1 MTVHETLNTRPFRSA
16 TANRELLVHQARH
29 DCVALG
35 SDLDFDR
42 LDWDVTEFCPRPAG
56 KAGQKAVLYFATH
69 ENGSSKGA
77 LNRTPLPEPLCSVI
91 KALVRLK
98 KEGNPKLVDL
108 PLSRMIIAARYLAPL
123 LQNRDYDPCRLV
135 PEDFDNA
142 CRSIVERGGKP
153 STHYRLGQSLEEIS
167 RDLNNHKVT
176 VYPFIWKNTF
186 RRITND
192 VRIGKHADEARKR
205 LPEVHVLDEL
215 ARISHLVTSDSDRM
229 LMAAVKLFHCAPWRM
244 CEVNTLSSNCWVE
257 VPVINEGVPVLGD
270 DGSPK
275 VRYGIRYWPEKSTE
289 PDIKWIP
296 DIMVPVAREAVET
309 LIEISKP
316 ARELARWYENN
327 IGRAWLPGEDT
338 GPDQAF
344 LLRDLVDIFGF
355 SSKPAIRT
363 HLKSNNIKIYGG
375 SGFAYAKRSDLELLL
390 LEKWR
395 KLDYLVRDRR
405 KMKRSD
411 HIFLVYEHL
420 HNYRGTNPC
429 AVIMTTDQHISDFL
443 SGRTSRKGKVQS
455 VFERFDARDDN
466 GQPLKVN
473 SHMFRHWLNT
483 LVQQHGA
490 DQAIV
495 AKWSGRTDIKQNAEY
510 DHVSGIQLAEVGR
523 DLMANGQVFG
533 ALANMHDA
541 LDPVDRETFRETVF
555 ATAHVTD
562 LGICDH
568 DYHSAPCPELSFD
581 GCSVCEHLNVEK
593 GNQPARERA
602 ERTRVD
608 VQWLLDRAKA
618 DLEDGCDEASNFVD
632 AHTMMLEGLDRILAI
647 HDDPTIPEGS
657 WVRANKESPKQFGG
671 NPLKGV

>member
-1 MTVHETLNTRPFRSA
+1 MTVLETLVPRPSRNA
-16 TANRELLVHQARH
+16 AENRELLVRQARH

-35 SDLDFDR
+35 ADLDFDR
-42 LDWDVTEFCPRPAG
+42 LDWDVTKYCPRPAG
-56 KAGQKAVLYFATH
+56 KAGQKAILYFATH

-77 LNRTPLPEPLCSVI
+77 SNRIPLPEPLCSVI

-123 LQNRDYDPCRLV
+123 LQGRDYDPCTLV
-135 PEDFDNA
+135 PEDFDQA

-167 RDLNNHKVT
+167 RDLHNHRIT
-176 VYPFIWKNTF
+176 VYPFVWKNTF
-186 RRITND
+186 PRVTND
-192 VRIGKHADEARKR
+192 ARIGEHAEEARKR
-205 LPEVHVLDEL
+205 LPQMRVLDEL
-215 ARISHLVTSDSDRM
+215 ARISHLVTTDSDRV
-229 LMAAVKLFHCAPWRM
+229 LMSAIKLFHCAPWRM
-244 CEVNTLSSNCWVE
+244 CEVNTLSSDCWVE
-257 VPVINEGVPVLGD
+257 VPMINNGDPVLD
-270 DGSPK
+270 ADGRP
-275 VRYGIRYWPEKSTE
+275 RTRCGIRYWPEKSTE

-296 DIMVPVAREAVET
+296 DIMVPVAKDAIESLA
-309 LIEISKP
+309 EISKP

-327 IGRAWLPGEDT
+327 IGRAWLPGDDK

-344 LLRDLVDIFGF
+344 LLKDLVDIFGF
-355 SSKPAIRT
+355 SNIAAIRKL
-363 HLKSNNIKIYGG
+363 LKSKGIKIYGAAG
-375 SGFAYAKRSDLELLL
+375 NTYAKRSDLELLL
-390 LEKWR
+390 LHKWH
-395 KLDYLVRDRR
+395 KLDYLVKDRR
-405 KMKRSD
+405 RLKRSD
-411 HIFLVYEHL
+411 HIFLVHEHL

-429 AVIMTTDQHISDFL
+429 AMTMTTDQHISDFL
-443 SGRTSRKGKVQS
+443 SGRGDKKGRVLS
-455 VFERFDARDDN
+455 VFERFGSRDEE
-466 GQPLKVN
+466 GQPLKIN

-483 LVQQHGA
+483 MMQQHGA
-490 DQAIV
+490 DQAVV

-510 DHVSGIQLAEVGR
+510 DHVPGVQLAEVGR
-523 DLMANGQVFG
+523 DLMAKGQVFG
-533 ALANMHDA
+533 ALADVHEA

-555 ATAHVTD
+555 ATAHITD

-618 DLEDGCDEASNFVD
+618 DLEDGCEDASNFVD

-671 NPLKGV
+671 KPLKGV